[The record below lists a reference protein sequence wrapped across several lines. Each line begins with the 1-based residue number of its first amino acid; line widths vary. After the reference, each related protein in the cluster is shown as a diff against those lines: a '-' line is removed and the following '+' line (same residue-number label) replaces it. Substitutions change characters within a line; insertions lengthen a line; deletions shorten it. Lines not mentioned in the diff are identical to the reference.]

1 MNDRHSW
8 KPMRFPDAPTIRS
21 HAFVVAL
28 AVMACSGR
36 DSAAKSASTDEHPD
50 GGGNMTVSGKDAG
63 TGHLHLTGDVT
74 IDHDFLVDGC
84 QIAPPGD
91 GLLAGYH
98 MNAKDGD
105 STLINLSVVV
115 KHYEKDGPYSPS
127 YNTEIA
133 QVNEVMA
140 SGSQDFLTLMVA
152 RPPSPMPIAVM
163 LKPESK
169 LVVTISDEGARGAV
183 KFSDM
188 ESPPSFEDI
197 DMKSNTPPHGKR
209 VSGTVTWACGTVE
222 HIDATMDKAVNGMMN
237 KLMPPSH

>member
-1 MNDRHSW
+1 MNDRHMW
-8 KPMRFPDAPTIRS
+8 KRARFPGALRVRR

-36 DSAAKSASTDEHPD
+36 NTAAKAASADEQTDGD
-50 GGGNMTVSGKDAG
+50 GGTTVSGKDAG
-63 TGHLHLTGDVT
+63 TGHVHLTGDVT
-74 IDHDFLVDGC
+74 IDHDFLVDAC

-105 STLINLSVVV
+105 STLIALAVVI
-115 KHYEKDGPYSPS
+115 KSYDKDGPYSPS
-127 YNTEIA
+127 YNTAGA
-133 QVNEVMA
+133 QVAEVMA
-140 SGSQDFLTLMVA
+140 SGSQDFMTLMVA
-152 RPPSPMPIAVM
+152 RPHSPMPIGIM

-169 LVVTISDEGARGAV
+169 LVVTMSDKGARGEV
-183 KFSDM
+183 KFTDM

-197 DMKSNTPPHGKR
+197 DMKSGTPPHGKR
-209 VSGTVTWACGTVE
+209 VSGTVTWTCGKIE
-222 HIDATMDKAVNGMMN
+222 RIDATMDKAVNGMMN